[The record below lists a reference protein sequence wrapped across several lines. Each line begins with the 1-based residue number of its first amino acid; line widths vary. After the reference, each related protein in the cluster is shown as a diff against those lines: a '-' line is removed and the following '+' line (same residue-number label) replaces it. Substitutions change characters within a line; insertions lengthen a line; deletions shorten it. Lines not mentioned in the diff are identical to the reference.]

1 MPHDGQDLSAQA
13 AGDTTPILPDLLALT
28 GAAIGPCETVLETA
42 CDRVR
47 GMVAEGGKVSGALI
61 EAHQTAA
68 HGLAWLATYVEAL
81 RQMQG
86 WAERLQAD
94 GTFGETEALLHQIAF
109 GEYLWQIYGGI
120 PMSQGEIVRLQDLG
134 LSQDDQRALMAPEV
148 QQAMLGRP
156 GEWVALAVYE
166 WSGRW
171 QQKLVLDWV
180 AIRDAESLAAAAAQV
195 AAARRSFAEFP
206 TAVGYALGFGAG
218 LLARAPDCERRTLDL
233 SGDGINNEGFGPRL
247 AYANFP
253 FGGVTVNGL
262 VIEDRDLRVRDFYVS
277 EVIRGRGAFVEQAR
291 GYENFEAAMRRK
303 LVREIGVLVVGG
315 DTDGGG

>member
-1 MPHDGQDLSAQA
+1 MRA
-13 AGDTTPILPDLLALT
+13 AILGAALLA
-28 GAAIGPCETVLETA
+28 AAPARAGCFLA
-42 CDRVR
+42 LALGLD
-47 GMVAEGGKVSGALI
+47 VSASVDGREYRL
-61 EAHQTAA
+61 QRDGTAA
-68 HGLAWLATYVEAL
+68 
-81 RQMQG
+81 
-86 WAERLQAD
+86 
-94 GTFGETEALLHQIAF
+94 
-109 GEYLWQIYGGI
+109 
-120 PMSQGEIVRLQDLG
+120 
-134 LSQDDQRALMAPEV
+134 ALMAPEV